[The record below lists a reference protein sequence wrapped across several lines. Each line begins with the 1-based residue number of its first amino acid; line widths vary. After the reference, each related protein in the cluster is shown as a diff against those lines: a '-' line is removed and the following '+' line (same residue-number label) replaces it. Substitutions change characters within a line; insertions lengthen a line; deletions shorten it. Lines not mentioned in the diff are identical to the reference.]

1 MLCGFDGR
9 KGRLVAGFNKVTL
22 STWTSICP
30 VGSERLAFEG
40 RKRTVPSI
48 RTVDSTGIS
57 DSVEEDAG
65 LSA

>member
-1 MLCGFDGR
+1 
-9 KGRLVAGFNKVTL
+9 VAGFNKVTL
-22 STWTSICP
+22 STWTSISP
-30 VGSERLAFEG
+30 VGSERFAFEG

-57 DSVEEDAG
+57 ESVEEEAG

>member
-1 MLCGFDGR
+1 M
-9 KGRLVAGFNKVTL
+9 AGFNKVTL
-22 STWTSICP
+22 STWTSISP

-40 RKRTVPSI
+40 RKRPVPSI

-57 DSVEEDAG
+57 EIVEEEAG